1 MGQMTPIT
9 IVLPEQA
16 QAYIDERLASGAF
29 ATVDELITVLVLA
42 EKMRQEEQRPDEPAR
57 QNLSAGE
64 LQKEGLSIDSNRLL
78 EQRVA
83 LLEAQLLRVMTL
95 LKTDRPVA
103 SDWMNRLAGSI
114 SNEDLFVEAL
124 EYGRSVRMQDQHVD
138 DVA

>member
-42 EKMRQEEQRPDEPAR
+42 EKMRQEEQPPDEAAR
-57 QNLSAGE
+57 QNLSAG
-64 LQKEGLSIDSNRLL
+64 LNVDVHRLL

-95 LKTDRPVA
+95 LKPDRPVA
-103 SDWMNRLAGSI
+103 SNWMNRLAGSI

-124 EYGRSVRMQDQHVD
+124 EYGRSVRMKDQPVD

>member
-1 MGQMTPIT
+1 MGKMTPIT
-9 IVLPEQA
+9 IDLPEQA

-42 EKMRQEEQRPDEPAR
+42 EKMRQEEQQPDEPAR
-57 QNLSAGE
+57 QSLSAGE
-64 LQKEGLSIDSNRLL
+64 LQKEGLNIDSNRLL

-103 SDWMNRLAGSI
+103 SNWMNRLTGSI

-124 EYGRSVRMQDQHVD
+124 EYSRSVRMQDQPVD

>member
-42 EKMRQEEQRPDEPAR
+42 EKMRQEEQQPDEAAR

-64 LQKEGLSIDSNRLL
+64 LQEEGLNVDVHRLL

-95 LKTDRPVA
+95 LKPDRPVV
-103 SDWMNRLAGSI
+103 SNWMNRLAGSI

-124 EYGRSVRMQDQHVD
+124 EYGRSVRMQDQPVD